1 MFHDVVL
8 CLNCCAYHPSQL
20 AETTEALRI
29 RDAEVAE
36 VKASLT
42 EVHGLYKTLLIAYTQ
57 LRDGTAAR
65 DTLGSY
71 TSPSSAKMRVEQ
83 WAVK

>member
-1 MFHDVVL
+1 MFNDVVL
-8 CLNCCAYHPSQL
+8 CLNCPYHPSQL

-57 LRDGTAAR
+57 LRDGAAAR
-65 DTLGSY
+65 DTLY
-71 TSPSSAKMRVEQ
+71 
-83 WAVK
+83 